1 MCSAGV
7 GRTGTLIA
15 IDSEIERIKL
25 RNAVNVFECVSKMRY
40 HREHMVQ
47 TPVSIYKPFRMI
59 VPLNS
64 ECVVFRNNMNLSMLL
79 YWNMLLVEKP
89 LFRVPLIV

>member
-1 MCSAGV
+1 MCDTDTVCFVCSAGV

-47 TPVSIYKPFRMI
+47 TPVSTIH
-59 VPLNS
+59 L
-64 ECVVFRNNMNLSMLL
+64 E
-79 YWNMLLVEKP
+79 
-89 LFRVPLIV
+89 

>member
-1 MCSAGV
+1 MICKVTLNLYDSAGV

-40 HREHMVQ
+40 HRNHMVQ
-47 TPVSIYKPFRMI
+47 TPVSKGR
-59 VPLNS
+59 
-64 ECVVFRNNMNLSMLL
+64 
-79 YWNMLLVEKP
+79 
-89 LFRVPLIV
+89 